1 MFWKVPPCRRTG
13 FAALLLAV
21 LWWSVPAARAQ
32 MTAAQVTVEQSAES
46 GVPTKGSR
54 TVYRLSDGANH
65 AELIVDR
72 LGDPRLK
79 TELRFNVWQG
89 ERQSYRD
96 NAALPI
102 GRRLDF
108 FRPLMERFFET
119 EKPEASYGLLFYG
132 YKELYDRLPG
142 LAARDAGWN
151 RRTGRPVKKTVG
163 YGYLQELLN
172 RGPAYQELADAV
184 AALHYRVRI
193 VGGMEELR
201 VLPVSKLTE
210 AQRQGLPE
218 QVKQTDLLPARIAI
232 DFTLTH

>member
-1 MFWKVPPCRRTG
+1 
-13 FAALLLAV
+13 
-21 LWWSVPAARAQ
+21 
-32 MTAAQVTVEQSAES
+32 MTAAQVTVEQNTES
-46 GVPTKGSR
+46 GVPTGVPAKGAR
-54 TVYRLSDGANH
+54 TVYALSDSADH

-89 ERQSYRD
+89 ERRSYRD

-142 LAARDAGWN
+142 LAAQDAGWN
-151 RRTGRPVKKTVG
+151 RRTGRPVRKTAG

-172 RGPAYQELADAV
+172 RGPAYQELAEAV

-193 VGGMEELR
+193 AGGMEELR

-210 AQRQGLPE
+210 AQRKGLPP